1 MENEKTMTEQ
11 ESLTVIKEMI
21 ERSRTNFKEQS
32 FYYLMWG
39 WLVVGAILVEAFL
52 FNQGAS
58 YHWIVWPIMGFGGGI
73 TSGIYGRMQGKK
85 AGHSTHID
93 RAMSYVW
100 IGFIMYLF
108 VVLILSATGKFGNAA
123 KGWNTSFLLIMGLYG
138 LGTFISGGILKFKPL
153 VFGGIASFVLV
164 ALTVFIPALSES
176 FNGALLMLA
185 ASIIV
190 SYLIPGYMLKR
201 S

>member
-1 MENEKTMTEQ
+1 
-11 ESLTVIKEMI
+11 
-21 ERSRTNFKEQS
+21 
-32 FYYLMWG
+32 
-39 WLVVGAILVEAFL
+39 
-52 FNQGAS
+52 
-58 YHWIVWPIMGFGGGI
+58 
-73 TSGIYGRMQGKK
+73 
-85 AGHSTHID
+85 
-93 RAMSYVW
+93 
-100 IGFIMYLF
+100 
-108 VVLILSATGKFGNAA
+108 
-123 KGWNTSFLLIMGLYG
+123 MGLYG